1 MSSPEIRTRIR
12 TLLDDWLSAGR
23 FTPTVDCWLR
33 SVDRDFSRALGEAGL
48 LGMTWPVEHG
58 GEGRPNTDRL
68 ALTEEMLRVGAP
80 VTAHW
85 IAERQIGP
93 AVLRAGT
100 PELKAAI
107 LPDIVAGRAI
117 IGLGMSEPESGS
129 DLASVRTRAVPTE
142 GGWILNGHK
151 IWTTQAHNATAMYI
165 LARTSQEE
173 KKHQG
178 LSEFVIDMDSP
189 GIEVSPIVDLA
200 GEHHFNEVRYTD
212 VFIPRE
218 RLIGTEGEGWKQVV
232 EQLSFERGGPERALS
247 TWVLVPEVLAAP
259 GLRTDE
265 GALRD
270 LGQVVAELS
279 ALRHMYRRIAAAL
292 DAGEA
297 PIRLAAASKFIG
309 NGFEKGLID
318 IARRLV
324 PTPPEALAGLI
335 EQALWASPAF
345 GIRGGAEDV
354 LLGIVAKLELPRDL
368 TRADPQPRLA
378 DPEAQELVELAGKV
392 AGGTL
397 LEVDRSDTGQDRL
410 RATVED
416 LGWTRVSVPESA
428 GGSGGALA
436 DAGAIVRGL
445 ARLGVTADL
454 PAHLVAAHTGA
465 GLGQREATALAA
477 LLDAAV
483 LVGAG
488 EAALALTI
496 DHVIERAQFGAPLA
510 AIPAV
515 KSWIARMRMQ
525 LDLAIEAYDRALE
538 IAGEA
543 LVAGEAD
550 DQASD
555 AAGGAAGQRG
565 TANDPTGT
573 SAAGTSGEGTSAT
586 GISDAQVAAA
596 LSAKA
601 IAAQAG
607 GLVAAQTHQLHGAI
621 GITAEYPLHHLT
633 QLIWATRDSGTSEH
647 AALVGLG
654 RMALAGG
661 EAVIWDQLTDSAPAE

>member
-218 RLIGTEGEGWKQVV
+218 RLIGTEGEGWKQVI

-368 TRADPQPRLA
+368 ARANPQPRLA

-397 LEVDRSDTGQDRL
+397 LEVDRSDAGLDRL

-465 GLGQREATALAA
+465 GLGQREATALAS

-543 LVAGEAD
+543 LVAAEAD
-550 DQASD
+550 DQTSD
-555 AAGGAAGQRG
+555 AAGGQHR
-565 TANDPTGT
+565 TANDPAGT
-573 SAAGTSGEGTSAT
+573 SAAGTSGESAPGT

-654 RMALAGG
+654 RMALTGG
-661 EAVIWDQLTDSAPAE
+661 EAVIWDQLTDSAPES

>member
-1 MSSPEIRTRIR
+1 MSSSEIRTRIR
-12 TLLDDWLSAGR
+12 TLLDEWLSAGR

-48 LGMTWPVEHG
+48 LGMTWPVEYG

-100 PELKAAI
+100 EELKAQV

-151 IWTTQAHNATAMYI
+151 IWTTQAHNATGMYI
-165 LARTSQEE
+165 LARTSEEE

-212 VFIPRE
+212 VFVPRE

-247 TWVLVPEVLAAP
+247 TWVLVPEVLAAD

-297 PIRLAAASKFIG
+297 PVRLAAASKFIG

-318 IARRLV
+318 IARRIV
-324 PTPPEALAGLI
+324 PTPGENLAGLI
-335 EQALWASPAF
+335 QQALWASPAF

-368 TRADPQPRLA
+368 SKATPQPRLA
-378 DPEAQELVELAGKV
+378 DAEAQELVELACKV
-392 AGGTL
+392 AGGSL
-397 LEVDRSDTGQDRL
+397 LEVDRSEAGQDRL
-410 RATVED
+410 RSTVED

-428 GGSGGALA
+428 GGSGGSLA

-445 ARLGVTADL
+445 ARLGVTAGLAD
-454 PAHLVAAHTGA
+454 HIVAAHTGA
-465 GLGQREATALAA
+465 GLDERESRALAA

-496 DHVIERAQFGAPLA
+496 THVIEREQFGAPLA

-525 LDLAIEAYDRALE
+525 LDLAAEAYDRALE
-538 IAGEA
+538 IAGDA

-550 DQASD
+550 GDG
-555 AAGGAAGQRG
+555 AARGGAGDAQGAGDAPG
-565 TANDPTGT
+565 
-573 SAAGTSGEGTSAT
+573 AGASGT
-586 GISDAQVAAA
+586 GITDAQEAAA

-633 QLIWATRDSGTSEH
+633 QLIWATRDAGTSEH
-647 AALVGLG
+647 AALVALG

-661 EAVIWDQLTDSAPAE
+661 EPVIWDQLTDSAPED

>member
-1 MSSPEIRTRIR
+1 MSSTEIRTRIR

-218 RLIGTEGEGWKQVV
+218 RLIGTEGEGWKQVI

-324 PTPPEALAGLI
+324 PTPGEKLAGLI
-335 EQALWASPAF
+335 QQALWASPAF

-368 TRADPQPRLA
+368 ARANPQPRLA

-397 LEVDRSDTGQDRL
+397 LEVDRSDAGLDRL
-410 RATVED
+410 RSTVED

-428 GGSGGALA
+428 GGSGGSLA

-454 PAHLVAAHTGA
+454 PEHLVAAHTGA
-465 GLGQREATALAA
+465 GLGQREATALAS

-496 DHVIERAQFGAPLA
+496 GHVIERAQFGAPLA

-543 LVAGEAD
+543 LVAAEAD

-555 AAGGAAGQRG
+555 AAGGQHR
-565 TANDPTGT
+565 TANDPAGT
-573 SAAGTSGEGTSAT
+573 SAAGTSGESAPGT

-654 RMALAGG
+654 RMALTGG
-661 EAVIWDQLTDSAPAE
+661 EAVIWDQLTDSAPES